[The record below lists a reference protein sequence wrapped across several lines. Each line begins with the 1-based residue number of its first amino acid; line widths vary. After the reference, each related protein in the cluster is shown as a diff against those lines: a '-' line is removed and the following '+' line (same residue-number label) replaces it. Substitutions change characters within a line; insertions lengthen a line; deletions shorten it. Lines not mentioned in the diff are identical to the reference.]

1 MSTLSDAF
9 VPLIPRPMTLPSCTK
24 TQPTGVSSEA
34 RASSAISMALRMKPS
49 WYSRLGTGSKT
60 VRFAI
65 FLGLARSGYWRVRL
79 PSMQHSVPWWRGWG
93 CAINAGSTFR
103 RRPVHRLRNF
113 VWKAR
118 VGGDVRASEWKAR
131 RTCRSHYKNYVH
143 VPTSLRPR
151 QVRGAF
157 RRRTMCIY
165 IWPLEHG
172 RDGGRTGTAFRI
184 GGFASSAFER
194 CGISPGPRH
203 GGRGRGPAE
212 SAAMGIARNGA
223 MPILNGLIDPYLLH
237 KIQPSE
243 AVTKALSWPSRTIE
257 P

>member
-1 MSTLSDAF
+1 MSTLSEAF

-65 FLGLARSGYWRVRL
+65 FLGLARSGYWRIRL

-103 RRPVHRLRNF
+103 RRPVHRLWNF

-143 VPTSLRPR
+143 VPTSLRIR

-157 RRRTMCIY
+157 RRRTMCVYIY
-165 IWPLEHG
+165 GQSNTVE
-172 RDGGRTGTAFRI
+172 TEAAQEQQ
-184 GGFASSAFER
+184 FASAVLL
-194 CGISPGPRH
+194 PRH
-203 GGRGRGPAE
+203 SSVAGYRQDHGMAIMD
-212 SAAMGIARNGA
+212 A
-223 MPILNGLIDPYLLH
+223 GL
-237 KIQPSE
+237 
-243 AVTKALSWPSRTIE
+243 PSRLRWVSLAMVRYQS
-257 P
+257 